1 MRRRNI
7 WKTGKQKQEPVSST
21 SRRVARAAYRD
32 EYPRDFG
39 PRIAYTVSWVSDT
52 SRPPNWQGGR
62 EMSAPRP
69 YETYPFHQQSS
80 VHVLSYDQF
89 QYIYKTVPVTF
100 SMWYLHC
107 GLKHYTIVIYACALS
122 NYLFQ
127 GLVTFWGQFV
137 LYAYYGTYWYKI
149 RRDTAIETRHRCIA
163 KSRWC
168 SKRANFASL
177 GKETVSLSNCPWHPR
192 SNGQTERFVQTFEHF
207 LRRKGVTRLS
217 KA

>member
-1 MRRRNI
+1 M
-7 WKTGKQKQEPVSST
+7 EPVSST

-32 EYPRDFG
+32 EYPRHFG
-39 PRIAYTVSWVSDT
+39 SRIAYTVS
-52 SRPPNWQGGR
+52 RPPKWQGGR

-80 VHVLSYDQF
+80 VRVLYYDQF

-127 GLVTFWGQFV
+127 GSVTF
-137 LYAYYGTYWYKI
+137 
-149 RRDTAIETRHRCIA
+149 
-163 KSRWC
+163 
-168 SKRANFASL
+168 
-177 GKETVSLSNCPWHPR
+177 
-192 SNGQTERFVQTFEHF
+192 
-207 LRRKGVTRLS
+207 
-217 KA
+217 